1 MTTKSAK
8 SKEES
13 LLTPKL
19 MIALT
24 MLASGI
30 SFEDAAEFVGMSGL
44 SLGKWRKHRDANSL
58 LN

>member
-1 MTTKSAK
+1 MDFIR
-8 SKEES
+8 KELAPLKKQKLK
-13 LLTPKL
+13 LL
-19 MIALT
+19 IALT